1 VRSLS
6 FRHNGHRLAYSDYGV
21 GAQTLVLLSGLLI
34 SRRMHDP
41 LARALTDRG
50 VRVITLDYLG
60 HGDSDKPG
68 DPGQYSAPVFA
79 DQVVALL
86 DHAGIGKCV
95 VGGTSLGANVTL
107 EVAVIAPQRLH
118 GIVVEMPVLDN
129 ALTAAVMAFAPLT
142 VGLDLGEPLARV
154 VANALRQVP
163 RRGLPFYAGLG
174 LDVLSQ
180 DPAASVAVLKGLFF
194 GRVAP
199 PQHERVRIKTQTLVI
214 GHHRDPVHPFADA
227 GMLLDELPN
236 ARLVEASHILEMRIS
251 PDRMAGEIA
260 KFVQECSKG
269 SRAKSVAKR

>member
-21 GAQTLVLLSGLLI
+21 GAKTLVLLSGLLI

-50 VRVITLDYLG
+50 IRVITLDFLG
-60 HGDSDKPG
+60 HGDSDKPS

-79 DQVVALL
+79 DQVMALL

-107 EVAVIAPQRLH
+107 ELAVIAPQRLR
-118 GIVVEMPVLDN
+118 GIIVEMPVLDN
-129 ALTAAVMAFAPLT
+129 ALTAAVMALGPLA
-142 VGLDLGEPLARV
+142 VGLEFGEPVARV
-154 VANALRQVP
+154 IANTLQRVP
-163 RRGLPFYAGLG
+163 RRGLPLYAGLG

-199 PQHERVRIKTQTLVI
+199 PQHERVRIKTLALVI
-214 GHHRDPVHPFADA
+214 GHHRDPMHPFADA
-227 GMLLDELPN
+227 GLLLDELPN
-236 ARLVEASHILEMRIS
+236 ARLVEASHILEMRIT
-251 PDRMAGEIA
+251 PERMAGEIA
-260 KFVQECSKG
+260 TFVGERSKS
-269 SRAKSVAKR
+269 SRARR